1 MFRTILVPLDG
12 SVFGEHAIPMA
23 LSLAKRAGASVR
35 LVHALQPFVE
45 VVPELTAYQ
54 GPMEAEYRQEKQ
66 RYLDGVVSRVR
77 EVSSVPVSA
86 ELLEGEIATTI
97 RAAAEG
103 KAELVVM
110 TTHGRG
116 PLARFWLGSVAD
128 QLVRS
133 INVPMLLMHPT
144 KAMPDFKADVQFKH
158 ILLPLDGTPLAEQI
172 VPTAA
177 EVARVMGAS
186 CTLLRVT
193 HTEVPETLATASR
206 GVIVTQ
212 RVRMMV
218 EELETLQKKQCQ
230 DAEHYLEGVAEGI
243 RPLGVHVLTSVVLDE
258 PPAPAILNAAEKGMD
273 LVALETHGYSGLKRL
288 WLGSV
293 ADKVIRGSSVP
304 VLVQRP
310 MH

>member
-12 SVFGEHAIPMA
+12 SLFGEHAIPMA
-23 LSLAKRAGASVR
+23 LSLATRAGASVR
-35 LVHALQPFVE
+35 LLHVLQPFVE

-54 GPMEAEYRQEKQ
+54 GPIEAEYRQEKQ
-66 RYLDGVVSRVR
+66 KYLDGIVGRIR
-77 EVSSVPVSA
+77 EVSKVPVSA
-86 ELLEGEIATTI
+86 ELLEGEIAATI
-97 RAAAEG
+97 RAASEG
-103 KAELVVM
+103 KAELIVM

-128 QLVRS
+128 ELLRS
-133 INVPMLLMHPT
+133 STVPLLLLHPS
-144 KAMPDFKADVQFKH
+144 KAAPDFKAEILFKH

-172 VPTAA
+172 VPVAA
-177 EVARVMGAS
+177 EVARIMGAS

-193 HTEVPETLATASR
+193 HTDVPESLASSSR
-206 GVIVTQ
+206 GVMVTE

-218 EELETLQKKQCQ
+218 EELETLEKRKHQE
-230 DAEHYLEGVAEGI
+230 AESYLEGIAERI
-243 RPLGVHVLTSVVLDE
+243 RPLGVHVQTSVILDE
-258 PPAPAILNAAEKGMD
+258 PPAPAILNAAENGMD
-273 LVALETHGYSGLKRL
+273 LIALETHGRGGLKRL

-310 MH
+310 RH